1 MFQRAFYGWNAE
13 PSTSETEQR
22 CLRVKLCR
30 AITKQGWLMGQVK
43 WCCIRFLGQ
52 NSSHPHS
59 EQILQILASQWLTS
73 KWPFLSNEWPPS
85 FYLINIC
92 NQVQHTH
99 FFFFFKFKVFIISET
114 FLPGLE
120 NTCSGPLP
128 VRGKLSL
135 PCSISLHKILSRSF
149 PLLSVGILWRSCIL
163 WSLENNLL
171 GRARELSF

>member
-1 MFQRAFYGWNAE
+1 MRSPALVRQNKGVSGWNCAVQ
-13 PSTSETEQR
+13 SRSR
-22 CLRVKLCR
+22 DDSWAKLSDAVSASLGR
-30 AITKQGWLMGQVK
+30 IPPIPTQNRYYRFWLLSGLPASGLSYPMNG
-43 WCCIRFLGQ
+43 
-52 NSSHPHS
+52 
-59 EQILQILASQWLTS
+59 LQAFISLTYVI
-73 KWPFLSNEWPPS
+73 KSNT
-85 FYLINIC
+85 
-92 NQVQHTH
+92 HT

-163 WSLENNLL
+163 WNLENNLL